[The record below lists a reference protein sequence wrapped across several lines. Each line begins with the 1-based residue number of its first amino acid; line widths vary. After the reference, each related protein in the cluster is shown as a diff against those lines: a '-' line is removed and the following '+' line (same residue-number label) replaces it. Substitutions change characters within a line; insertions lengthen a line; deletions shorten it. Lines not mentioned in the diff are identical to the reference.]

1 MKHYKKDKME
11 RGIKDTEK
19 KIELKVFTRIL
30 KQYNYNN

>member
-19 KIELKVFTRIL
+19 NRIESIHKNIKTI
-30 KQYNYNN
+30 